1 MKEVKKTICFV
12 LMPWER
18 GFYFMDYRM
27 IISIA
32 FVALV
37 FIWLFAKN
45 TGKKHVI
52 STKFITR
59 SAVFAAISII
69 LYLVPYFNFALPI
82 FPSFLKIHID
92 EVPAFIAGFAYGPLS
107 AVFVIVVKTL
117 AKLPMTS
124 TGGVGELAD
133 LIYSTAFVVPA
144 AIYYKKHKT
153 IKGALIGL
161 GISTICQLVVAC
173 FVTTFLILDFY
184 IMVMGWPEI
193 VILKMCQAINPAITS
208 LRWPFLFMVAL
219 PFNALKDV
227 IVIAVTLLL
236 YKRLHSLIDRLGAQT
251 N

>member
-1 MKEVKKTICFV
+1 M
-12 LMPWER
+12 
-18 GFYFMDYRM
+18 YYRM

-32 FVALV
+32 VMAMV

-59 SAVFAAISII
+59 SAVFAAFSIV
-69 LYLVPYFNFALPI
+69 LYIVPYFNFALPI
-82 FPSFLKIHID
+82 FPSFLKIHLD
-92 EVPAFIAGFAYGPLS
+92 EIPAFIAGFAYGPLS

-117 AKLPMTS
+117 AKLPMTN
-124 TGGVGELAD
+124 TAGVGELAD
-133 LIYSTAFVVPA
+133 LIYSIAFVVPA
-144 AIYYKKHKT
+144 AIFYKKHKT

-161 GISTICQLVVAC
+161 GIAVVFQLVVSC

-184 IMVMGWPEI
+184 IFVMGWPEV
-193 VILKMCQAINPAITS
+193 VILKMCQAVNPAITS
-208 LRWPFLFMVAL
+208 LRWPFLFMMAL

-227 IVIAVTLLL
+227 IVIVVTFLL
-236 YKRLHSLIDRLGAQT
+236 YKRLHTYIDRLGAQK